1 MVDDQHPD
9 TTTTDAHP
17 FWRLG
22 GLIKSI
28 LFVDDET
35 IIGAEF
41 ARALDGLGLD
51 VEVAPTV
58 ESGLSPA
65 QAILVE
71 FNLRSERR
79 THSRS
84 GNGLKVICEL
94 RALGVA
100 VPLLIFSAMKV
111 NFAKRLRLMRAP
123 MTSS

>member
-22 GLIKSI
+22 GLIRSI

-41 ARALDGLGLD
+41 ARALDGFGLD

-65 QAILVE
+65 QAIRVE

-79 THSRS
+79 AQPRS

-100 VPLLIFSAMKV
+100 DLC
-111 NFAKRLRLMRAP
+111 
-123 MTSS
+123 